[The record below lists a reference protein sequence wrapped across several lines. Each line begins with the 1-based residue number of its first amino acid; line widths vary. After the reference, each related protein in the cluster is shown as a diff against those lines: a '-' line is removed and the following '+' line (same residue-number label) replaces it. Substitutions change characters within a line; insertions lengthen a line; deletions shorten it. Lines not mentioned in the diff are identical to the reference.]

1 MGNGIKSQLKQYNQI
16 YKSMDIVYHK
26 YAKRVGLSDAA
37 FWILYS
43 VAESGREFTQRELSS
58 EWSFPPQTVNSSLKD
73 LVGKGII
80 KLEPL
85 ENNRKN
91 KIIKL
96 TDEGRAFIDRY
107 VSPLIRAECDS
118 FDALSSDE
126 CEGMLSSTVKYAA
139 ALKRCVE
146 QIEIVETDDAS
157 SELGDNNA

>member
-1 MGNGIKSQLKQYNQI
+1 MDTEIKTILKQYNRI
-16 YKSMDIVYHK
+16 CKSMDIVYHN

-43 VAESGREFTQRELSS
+43 VAESDRAFTQRELSS

-80 KLEPL
+80 TLEPL

-96 TDEGRAFIDRY
+96 TNEGRALIDKF
-107 VSPLIRAECDS
+107 VLPLLQAECDG
-118 FDALSSDE
+118 FGVLSPDE
-126 CEGMLSSTVKYAA
+126 CDAMISSIIKYAVE
-139 ALKRCVE
+139 LKHRVE
-146 QIEIVETDDAS
+146 QIELSDQ
-157 SELGDNNA
+157 GDTNA